1 MGIIAGYIRVS
12 LDTEPGTSIE
22 AQTEILEKWAAA
34 QDREIRL
41 YVDRGISASKDI
53 LRPQFEQLRL
63 DVTSGLV
70 DKIIVKSAD
79 RLSRNLRRFVEFA
92 DEAREHN
99 TEIISVEQGIDT
111 STAVGV
117 LMLQLLSTFAEFEAT
132 QIGQRQKTSIA
143 HRRSVGRSVN
153 MPPLGYRS
161 VTRGGG
167 QFLEIDP
174 EHAPTVR
181 ALVDGLLAGSSVRA
195 VARDLNERG
204 LLPKSGKNW
213 TSAPLGRLA
222 QNPQIVGMTRVGDDV
237 FRDSN
242 GLPRIEEHLQI
253 ISLEEWQ
260 LLQEVMSE
268 RSTQRP
274 HGTAGERQLLYG
286 LACCGNCGRILVRDT
301 TKNYSRYRCTGKTQ
315 QNNPCTAPVLVQEHV
330 LDNYVTQQI
339 EPLLDMPATTLNRE
353 QDPVALQRRMLLEAE
368 VTLLSTSMGSL
379 QPEAVPEAAV
389 RLADLITQ
397 RDSVEID
404 EVVTRVESD
413 QTLREWYA
421 NDPRHVLSMLI
432 EQVSV
437 KSGQVPIAERV
448 IMVWREDEDHYYYND

>member
-1 MGIIAGYIRVS
+1 MSLIAGYVRIS
-12 LDTEPGTSIE
+12 LQTDESTSVE
-22 AQTEILEKWAAA
+22 AQTQILTRWAEANSHEI
-34 QDREIRL
+34 QL
-41 YVDRGISASKDI
+41 YTDEGISGSKDVE
-53 LRPQFEQLRL
+53 RPAFERMRL
-63 DVTSGLV
+63 DIQAGLITKV
-70 DKIIVKSAD
+70 IVKSID
-79 RLSRNLRRFVEFA
+79 RLGRNLKRFVDFDLECKQYGASIFA
-92 DEAREHN
+92 
-99 TEIISVEQGIDT
+99 IEQNLDT
-111 STAVGV
+111 GQAQGKM
-117 LMLQLLSTFAEFEAT
+117 MLSLLSIFAEHESDM
-132 QIGQRQKTSIA
+132 IGQRQRTSIA
-143 HRRSVGRSVN
+143 YRRSVGRSVN

-161 VTRGGG
+161 VTRDGG
-167 QFLEIDP
+167 QYLEIDP

-222 QNPQIVGMTRVGDDV
+222 RNPTLVGMTKVGEDV
-237 FRDSN
+237 LRDNN
-242 GLPRIEEHLQI
+242 GLPRIDEALQI
-253 ISLEEWQ
+253 VSLTDWYT
-260 LLQEVMSE
+260 LQEILAK
-268 RSTQRP
+268 RNTDKP

-286 LACCGNCGRILVRDT
+286 LARCGNCGRILVRDT

-315 QNNPCTAPVLVQEHV
+315 QNSPCNAPVLVQEHV
-330 LDNYVTQQI
+330 LDNYVMQQI

-353 QDPVALQRRMLLEAE
+353 QDPVALQRRLLLEAE

-397 RDSVEID
+397 RDAVEID

-448 IMVWREDEDHYYYND
+448 QLIWRESQQDFDD

>member
-1 MGIIAGYIRVS
+1 MLIIAGYIRVS

-41 YVDRGISASKDI
+41 YIDRGISASKDI

-63 DVTSGLV
+63 DVKSGLV
-70 DKIIVKSAD
+70 DKIVVKSAD

-99 TEIISVEQGIDT
+99 TEIISIEQGIDT
-111 STAVGV
+111 STSVGV
-117 LMLQLLSTFAEFEAT
+117 LMLQLLSTFAEFEAN

-161 VTRGGG
+161 VTRDGG

-181 ALVDGLLAGSSVRA
+181 ALVEGLLSGSSVRA

-222 QNPQIVGMTRVGDDV
+222 QNPQIVGFTKVGNDV
-237 FRDSN
+237 YRDSN
-242 GLPRIEEHLQI
+242 GLPRIDEDLQI
-253 ISLEEWQ
+253 INLSEWYE
-260 LLQEVMSE
+260 LQEVLAQ
-268 RSTQRP
+268 RNKARP
-274 HGTAGERQLLYG
+274 HGDAGDRQLLYG
-286 LACCGNCGRILVRDT
+286 LAGCGNCGRILVRDT

-315 QNNPCTAPVLVQEHV
+315 QNNPCNAPVLVREHV
-330 LDNYVTQQI
+330 LDNYVTEQI
-339 EPLLDMPATTLNRE
+339 EPLLDLPATTLNRE
-353 QDPVALQRRMLLEAE
+353 QEPGALQRRLLLEAE

-389 RLADLITQ
+389 RLADLITE
-397 RDSVEID
+397 RDAVKIEEI
-404 EVVTRVESD
+404 VTRVESNE
-413 QTLREWYA
+413 TLRDWYQ

-437 KSGQVPIAERV
+437 KSGQVPIAKRV
-448 IMVWREDEDHYYYND
+448 DVHWNEYEDYDTD

>member
-1 MGIIAGYIRVS
+1 MLIIAGYIRVS

-41 YVDRGISASKDI
+41 YIDRGISASKDI

-63 DVTSGLV
+63 DVKSGLV
-70 DKIIVKSAD
+70 DKIVVKSAD

-99 TEIISVEQGIDT
+99 TEIISIEQGIDT
-111 STAVGV
+111 STSVGV
-117 LMLQLLSTFAEFEAT
+117 LMLQLLSTFAEFEAN

-161 VTRGGG
+161 VTRDGG

-181 ALVDGLLAGSSVRA
+181 ALVEGLLSGSSVRA

-222 QNPQIVGMTRVGDDV
+222 QNPQIVGFTKVGNDV
-237 FRDSN
+237 YRDSN
-242 GLPRIEEHLQI
+242 GLPRIDEDLQI
-253 ISLEEWQ
+253 INLSEWYE
-260 LLQEVMSE
+260 LQEVLAQ
-268 RSTQRP
+268 RNKARP
-274 HGTAGERQLLYG
+274 HGDAGERQLLYG

-315 QNNPCTAPVLVQEHV
+315 QNNPCNAPVLVREHV
-330 LDNYVTQQI
+330 LDNYVTEQI
-339 EPLLDMPATTLNRE
+339 EPLLDLPATTLSRE
-353 QDPVALQRRMLLEAE
+353 QDPVALQRRLLLEAE

-389 RLADLITQ
+389 RLADLITE
-397 RDSVEID
+397 RDAVKIEEI
-404 EVVTRVESD
+404 VTRVESNE
-413 QTLREWYA
+413 TLRDWYQ

-437 KSGQVPIAERV
+437 KSGQVPIAKRV
-448 IMVWREDEDHYYYND
+448 DVHWNEYEDYDTD